1 MGCRAIS
8 SGRGAY
14 LEKSVF
20 AWEFIILLGIY
31 FAWLDE
37 IYAYTRVWGYIV
49 ALLGILADDEMIV

>member
-1 MGCRAIS
+1 MS
-8 SGRGAY
+8 SNKFWTRSILREIGICLGVY
-14 LEKSVF
+14 
-20 AWEFIILLGIY
+20 ILLGIY